1 MYLTQWGD
9 SMMTRSRV
17 QLPRAQLRLMVSP
30 CTLLVLFT
38 VAILAVR
45 LAPVVSAASSR
56 DQTKTEPNDDGK
68 PHFVYSVDGEG
79 RKNGEYRELSPEGH
93 VLVAA
98 TYLKGQLNGP

>member
-1 MYLTQWGD
+1 MKPFYRVTAR
-9 SMMTRSRV
+9 RSYSGR
-17 QLPRAQLRLMVSP
+17 
-30 CTLLVLFT
+30 
-38 VAILAVR
+38 IIVR
-45 LAPVVSAASSR
+45 LAVAGATLVLPLACGPAICRAKDS
-56 DQTKTEPNDDGK
+56 TKSEIYDDGK